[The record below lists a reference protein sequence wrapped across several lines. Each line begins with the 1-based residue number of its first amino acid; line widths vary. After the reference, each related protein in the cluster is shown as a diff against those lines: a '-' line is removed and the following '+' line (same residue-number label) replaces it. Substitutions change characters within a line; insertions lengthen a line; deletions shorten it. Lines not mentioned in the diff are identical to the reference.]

1 MDTLAPVTPTGPVA
15 TTPADR
21 DARIDRWERRST
33 PLVLVAALTPLIVA
47 GATNGISPPVFIVD
61 LLCWLVFAVDLV
73 VHLRIDRRYLRRPV
87 GWFDLGVVL
96 LTFPWYVLF
105 PDLDNTVVLTVL
117 RLARLARVV
126 EVGFKG
132 VRGLR
137 YLAERLG
144 VAVLYGTAVTLLSAF
159 IVYEAEHPYH
169 GFTSYGDSLW
179 WAVVTVTTVGY
190 GDMVPVTLV
199 GRITATF
206 LMLSGLALLGVVAA
220 SLASYLRLEDVDRAL
235 RQRSR
240 SASAALTP
248 AGTAANAASDG
259 ADEAV
264 PASSGEAVGEMLA
277 ELRALRREV
286 QDLRSEVRTLAPAAP
301 ADPDA

>member
-1 MDTLAPVTPTGPVA
+1 MGQRVNDASSTE
-15 TTPADR
+15 
-21 DARIDRWERRST
+21 ARIDRWERRST
-33 PLVLVAALTPLIVA
+33 PVVLFAALTPLVVA
-47 GATNGISPPVFIVD
+47 GATDGISAPVFIVD
-61 LLCWLVFAVDLV
+61 LLCWLVFAVDLA
-73 VHLRIDRRYLRRPV
+73 VHLRIDRRYLHRPV

-96 LTFPWYVLF
+96 LTFPWYVFF

-159 IVYEAEHPYH
+159 IVYEAEHPHH
-169 GFTSYGDSLW
+169 GFTSYGASLW

-190 GDMVPVTLV
+190 GDLVPVTLV

-220 SLASYLRLEDVDRAL
+220 SLASYLRLEDMDRAL

-240 SASAALTP
+240 SAAA
-248 AGTAANAASDG
+248 AGADPVAEDGDG
-259 ADEAV
+259 AGAV
-264 PASSGEAVGEMLA
+264 DDDRSELVI
-277 ELRALRREV
+277 ELRQLRAEVRE
-286 QDLRSEVRTLAPAAP
+286 LRDEVRTLTR
-301 ADPDA
+301 PDSAG